1 MGRVVSQALPGRK
14 IAKLPKK
21 GVNGTLRIKAPK
33 KPQAPKA
40 IYSAARDANEFQ
52 SHSER
57 EIFDQWF
64 GGDFGSVADPDD
76 DAERNGDDAD
86 ADGGEENGA
95 GGKGKSNQPEFQD
108 SPAKRIRT
116 SRESYV
122 ARAAPKQVAVTEELV
137 DSMESY
143 VFDMQDILDSLGL
156 TQNEPEVPASVAA
169 ALAAKAKADKA
180 KSGTSDVKRNV
191 GTKLPKADVDEVRAR
206 MLSNQIMRDMT
217 AWHDELCEQWKEEPS
232 RIVDLTRDMEPN
244 LGDIYDLSQI
254 PSEIALL
261 EAFKMATL
269 FAYHCI
275 SLLHTAKITKWQHI
289 KDVLRLLEPTDLL
302 AKHCA
307 LKLWKKNWHLTV
319 GWERILKELRADLAD
334 AKEWYQESD
343 YMRRTIDF
351 VGKI

>member
-137 DSMESY
+137 DSMESCRRAWR
-143 VFDMQDILDSLGL
+143 
-156 TQNEPEVPASVAA
+156 P

-206 MLSNQIMRDMT
+206 MLSNQIMSDMT

>member
-1 MGRVVSQALPGRK
+1 M
-14 IAKLPKK
+14 PKK
-21 GVNGTLRIKAPK
+21 GVNGSLRIKAPK

-40 IYSAARDANEFQ
+40 IYSAERDAEFQ
-52 SHSER
+52 SHAER

-64 GGDFGSVADPDD
+64 GGDFGSVADPD
-76 DAERNGDDAD
+76 AEKNAD
-86 ADGGEENGA
+86 ADGEDGGA
-95 GGKGKSNQPEFQD
+95 GGGGGANQPEFQD

-122 ARAAPKQVAVTEELV
+122 ARAPPKQVAVTEELV

-156 TQNEPEVPASVAA
+156 TQNEPEVPPSVAA
-169 ALAAKAKADKA
+169 ALANPAAVKTD
-180 KSGTSDVKRNV
+180 KRNV

-206 MLSNQIMRDMT
+206 ILSNQIMRDMT
-217 AWHDELCEQWKEEPS
+217 AWHDELCEQWKEDPT
-232 RIVDLTRDMEPN
+232 RIDDLTRDMEPN

-275 SLLHTAKITKWQHI
+275 SLLHTAKITKWQQI

-307 LKLWKKNWHLTV
+307 LKLWKNNWHLTV

-334 AKEWYQESD
+334 AKEWYSESD
-343 YMRRTIDF
+343 YMRRTIEF